1 MFLLFLLMPVVVVV
15 CGSHMVN
22 VSDGNGGG
30 GRDLHW
36 RVNNMVVVGNDMV
49 ALSLVSVEF
58 PLIIIIIVLL
68 EVYGGISAHGSQGC
82 QGFWH
87 RG

>member
-49 ALSLVSVEF
+49 ALSLVSIEF

-68 EVYGGISAHGSQGC
+68 EVYGGISAHRSQGC